1 MDSENREGKALS
13 FSVDGRDVK
22 NRNKRNYNSLWNI
35 RKHYMVPIEISKLPQ
50 ANCVGA
56 EIDETCS
63 WFREQCRFFT
73 LEKNQGRRKVTR
85 LCENWHMCADL
96 VLRLGISK
104 TK

>member
-1 MDSENREGKALS
+1 MSKTETKEITTAS
-13 FSVDGRDVK
+13 
-22 NRNKRNYNSLWNI
+22 WNI

-63 WFREQCRFFT
+63 WFREQCRFFS